1 MFCPNCKA
9 DMNQYN
15 KNGIIIDAC
24 PHCQGIWLDRGEL
37 EKILEQERHYIY
49 DHNQVFDQHY
59 GHHDKHYEKHHDKHH
74 DYHNGKYNDYK
85 QHKRKKGI
93 FGILEDIFD

>member
-1 MFCPNCKA
+1 MFCPKCKR

-15 KNGIIIDAC
+15 KNGIIIDTC

-37 EKILEQERHYIY
+37 EKILEQEIFNTYG
-49 DHNQVFDQHY
+49 HNQTFDQNHEHHDY
-59 GHHDKHYEKHHDKHH
+59 HDKHHEKHH
-74 DYHNGKYNDYK
+74 DYHHGNYNDYK
-85 QHKRKKGI
+85 HHKKKKGI